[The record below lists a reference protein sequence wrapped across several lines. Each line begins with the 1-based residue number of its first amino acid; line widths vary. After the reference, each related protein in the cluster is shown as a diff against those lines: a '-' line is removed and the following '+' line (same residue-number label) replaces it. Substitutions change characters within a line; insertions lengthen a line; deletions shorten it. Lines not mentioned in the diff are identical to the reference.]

1 MRNGIIV
8 IKDLLAAKIVEVT
21 KYMFEHIE
29 RVPGD
34 AILGLIEAF
43 KKDTNPNKVD
53 LGVGVYKD
61 ALGNTPVMRAV
72 KEAEARLLK
81 NEATK
86 TYIGSHGAPEYGSAV
101 LPMVLGAESPV
112 LAAGRA
118 SATQSPGGTGALR
131 LAADFINAQLPGKGI
146 WVSDPT
152 WPNHHGIFTAA
163 GIELHKYPYV
173 DAENRLDFEGM
184 LAAVK
189 QIPNGDVIVLHA
201 CCHNPTGFDLN
212 ASQWQ
217 QILEVVRERS
227 LLPLIDFAY
236 QGFGEGLE
244 EDAYGVRLF
253 AENLDEVII
262 TSSCSKNFGI
272 YCERTGCL
280 IMVAKNNEQMENV
293 RSQVAIVARENYSN
307 PPSHG
312 SAIVSEILHSAE
324 LAAIW
329 REELTEMRDR
339 INTLRRDFVEAL
351 KPYGLEQKFACVGE
365 QRGMFSY
372 TGLKPEQVDRLRDEF
387 GIYMVRSGRANVAG
401 FSQENLTY
409 LAKAIAAVN

>member
-1 MRNGIIV
+1 
-8 IKDLLAAKIVEVT
+8 
-21 KYMFEHIE
+21 MFEHIE

-43 KKDTNPNKVD
+43 KKDTNPQKVD
-53 LGVGVYKD
+53 LGVGVYRD
-61 ALGNTPVMRAV
+61 AHGNTPVMRAV
-72 KEAEARLLK
+72 KEAEARLLS
-81 NEATK
+81 NETTK
-86 TYIGSHGAPEYGSAV
+86 TYIGSHGAPAYGGVV
-101 LPMVLGAESPV
+101 LPMVLGSNSPA
-112 LAAGRA
+112 LEANRA

-131 LAADFINAQLPGKGI
+131 LAADFIAAQLPDRGI

-163 GIELHKYPYV
+163 GIKLHKYPYV
-173 DAENRLDFEGM
+173 DPDNRLDFDGM
-184 LAAVK
+184 LGALK
-189 QIPNGDVIVLHA
+189 KIPEGDVVVLHA
-201 CCHNPTGFDLN
+201 CCHNPTGFDLSQ
-212 ASQWQ
+212 SQWQ
-217 QILEVVRERS
+217 QVLEVVKERQ

-236 QGFGEGLE
+236 QGFGEGLD

-253 AENLDEVII
+253 AEQLDEVII

-280 IMVAKNNEQMENV
+280 IMVAKDAEQMENI

-307 PPSHG
+307 PPAHG
-312 SAIVSEILHSAE
+312 GAIVSEILHDAE
-324 LAAIW
+324 LSAMW

-351 KPYGLEQKFACVGE
+351 KPYGLDKKYACVAE

-372 TGLKPEQVDRLRDEF
+372 TGLTPEQVDRLRDEF

-401 FSQENLTY
+401 FSQENLPY
-409 LAKAIAAVN
+409 LAKAIAAVND

>member
-1 MRNGIIV
+1 
-8 IKDLLAAKIVEVT
+8 
-21 KYMFEHIE
+21 MFEQIE

-43 KKDTNPNKVD
+43 KKDTNPQKVD
-53 LGVGVYKD
+53 LGVGVYRD
-61 ALGNTPVMRAV
+61 AAGNTPVMRAV

-81 NEATK
+81 NETTK
-86 TYIGSHGAPEYGSAV
+86 TYIGSHGAPAYGNVV
-101 LPMVLGAESPV
+101 LPMVLGTDSAV
-112 LAAGRA
+112 LKANRA

-131 LAADFINAQLPGKGI
+131 LAADFIASQLPGKGI

-173 DAENRLDFEGM
+173 DADNRLDFDGM
-184 LAAVK
+184 LAALK
-189 QIPNGDVIVLHA
+189 KIPEGDVVVLHA
-201 CCHNPTGFDLN
+201 CCHNPTGFDL
-212 ASQWQ
+212 SQQQWQ
-217 QILEVVRERS
+217 EVLAVLKERH
-227 LLPLIDFAY
+227 LLPLVDFAY
-236 QGFGEGLE
+236 QGFGEGLD
-244 EDAYGVRLF
+244 EDAYGVRLL

-280 IMVAKNNEQMENV
+280 ILVAKDAEQMENV

-307 PPSHG
+307 PPAHG
-312 SAIVSEILHSAE
+312 GAIVSEILHDAE
-324 LAAIW
+324 LSAMW

-339 INTLRRDFVEAL
+339 INTLRRDFVDAL
-351 KPYGLEQKFACVGE
+351 KPYGLAEKYACVAE

-372 TGLKPEQVDRLRDEF
+372 TGLTPEQVDRLRDEF

-401 FSQENLTY
+401 FSHENLPY
-409 LAKAIAAVN
+409 LAKAIASVND

>member
-1 MRNGIIV
+1 
-8 IKDLLAAKIVEVT
+8 
-21 KYMFEHIE
+21 MFEHIE

-34 AILGLIEAF
+34 AILGLIEAY
-43 KKDTNPNKVD
+43 KKDTNPQKVD

-61 ALGNTPVMRAV
+61 AQGNTPVMRAV
-72 KEAEARLLK
+72 KEAEALLLK
-81 NEATK
+81 NETTK
-86 TYIGSHGAPEYGSAV
+86 TYIGSHGSATYGEV
-101 LPMVLGAESPV
+101 ILPLVLGEGSPV
-112 LAAGRA
+112 LQTKRA

-131 LAADFINAQLPGKGI
+131 LAGDFIAQQMPGKAI

-152 WPNHHGIFTAA
+152 WPNHLGIFPAA
-163 GIELHKYPYV
+163 GLTLRKYPYV
-173 DAENRLDFEGM
+173 DAENRLDFDGM
-184 LAAVK
+184 LAALE
-189 QIPNGDVIVLHA
+189 QIPEGDVVLLHA
-201 CCHNPTGFDLN
+201 CCHNPTGFDL
-212 ASQWQ
+212 SREQWQ
-217 QILEVVRERS
+217 QVMEVVRERQ

-236 QGFGEGLE
+236 QGFGEGLD
-244 EDAYGVRLF
+244 EDAYGVRLM

-293 RSQVAIVARENYSN
+293 RSQIAIVARENYSN
-307 PPSHG
+307 PPAHG
-312 SAIVSEILHSAE
+312 GAIVSEILHSAE

-351 KPYGLEQKFACVGE
+351 KPYGLAQQYACVAE

-372 TGLKPEQVDRLRDEF
+372 TGLTPEQVDRLRDEY

-401 FSQENLTY
+401 FSHENLAY
-409 LAKAIAAVN
+409 LTKAIAAVN